1 MIRNQTFDLIP
12 PELTDADESYNLT
25 VEDFLIK
32 IEANQY
38 SGAVRGLATLSQ
50 LVKYSES
57 TGRFTY
63 KIDFSPI

>member
-1 MIRNQTFDLIP
+1 MIKNQTKDLIP
-12 PELTDADESYNLT
+12 PELTDADEGYNLT
-25 VEDFLIK
+25 IDASKIT

-50 LVKYSES
+50 LVKYSDS

-63 KIDFSPI
+63 KIAFSPI